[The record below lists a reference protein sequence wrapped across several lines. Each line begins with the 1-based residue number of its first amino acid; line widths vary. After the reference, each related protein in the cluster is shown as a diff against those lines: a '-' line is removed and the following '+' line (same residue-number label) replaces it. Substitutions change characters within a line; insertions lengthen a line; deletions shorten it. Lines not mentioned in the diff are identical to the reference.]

1 MSNLPSKISQNS
13 FFNFLQIFLRQLLA
27 FGLSV
32 IVARNLEPREF
43 GIYSLILWILTF
55 SLFGANLGFPNSMQ
69 KYTSE
74 YLGRK
79 DKNSLYA
86 LNRYILK
93 KELLLGVA
101 ITLILILGAPFFSKL
116 FPIPQSYFII
126 AALGVLPLALI
137 NIFSMSLAG
146 HQKFNYL
153 ALTGLIFTPLSL
165 LFSLFVLKKGW
176 GIIGLFGVKN
186 LLAFLTLTFLY
197 LILKNRLQFGFNSK
211 ITPDLKSKVFPYTR
225 DLTFIA
231 LLDMIV
237 WQRSEVFF
245 LGIWVS
251 PESVGFYALAF
262 MLSTSLFGLLPSS
275 FTTALLP
282 VISEKYGSSSGES
295 IRKIYYTATR
305 YLLYLTFFLATL
317 GIAFA
322 SPLIGL
328 FFGENYLPSVN
339 IFRLILITSC
349 FGTVAGVASTT
360 LYATEHQRKIVKL
373 VGFTAILNLLLGL
386 SLIPLWGLY
395 GAVLA
400 NGISQFTVSLGTFFV
415 LKQALRF
422 NFPFPDLAKAFL
434 SSLVAGGTLLLLSRY
449 FESIPYLVIGTLISG
464 AVFLLCLILIKTFN
478 SEDVQVFR
486 KVGEKFPLK
495 LNRNYERILNL
506 VQRYAETR

>member
-1 MSNLPSKISQNS
+1 MSNLPSKISQNA
-13 FFNFLQIFLRQLLA
+13 FFNFLQILLRQLLA

-32 IVARNLEPREF
+32 IVARNLDPQEF
-43 GIYSLILWILTF
+43 GIYSLVLWILTF
-55 SLFGANLGFPNSMQ
+55 ALFGVNLGFPNSMQ

-79 DKNSLYA
+79 DKGSLDA

-93 KELLLGVA
+93 KELFLGIA
-101 ITLILILGAPFFSKL
+101 ITLILILSAPFFSKL
-116 FPIPQSYFII
+116 FPIPESYFLI
-126 AALGVLPLALI
+126 AALGLLPLALV
-137 NIFSMSLAG
+137 NVFSMFLAG
-146 HQKFNYL
+146 QQKFNYL

-165 LFSLFVLKKGW
+165 LLSLFVLKKGW
-176 GIIGLFGVKN
+176 GIVGLLGVKN
-186 LLAFLTLTFLY
+186 LLAFLTLLFLY
-197 LILKNRLQFGFNSK
+197 WILKSRFQFGFSSK
-211 ITPDLKSKVFPYTR
+211 ITTGLKNKLFAYTR
-225 DLTFIA
+225 DLTLIA
-231 LLDMIV
+231 LLDMII

-245 LGIWVS
+245 LGIWAA

-275 FTTALLP
+275 FTTSLLP

-317 GIAFA
+317 GLTFA
-322 SPLIGL
+322 SPLIAL
-328 FFGENYLPSVN
+328 FFGENYLPAVN

-360 LYATEHQRKIVKL
+360 LYAAEHQKKMVKL
-373 VGFTAILNLLLGL
+373 VGFTALLNLLLDL

-400 NGISQFTVSLGTFFV
+400 NGISQFTVSLGTFFI
-415 LKQALRF
+415 LKKALGFR
-422 NFPFPDLAKAFL
+422 FPFSDLAKASL
-434 SSLVAGGTLLLLSRY
+434 SSLVAGGTLLFLSRY
-449 FESIPYLVIGTLISG
+449 FESIPYLVIGSLISG

-478 SEDVQVFR
+478 SEDVAVFR
-486 KVGEKFPLK
+486 KVGEKFPLR
-495 LNRNYERILNL
+495 LNRKYESILNL
-506 VQRYAETR
+506 VQRFV